1 MFAGKTFSCEMST
14 IGICNKEVA
23 MLKPVSLLSTL
34 ILCASIAALTPGIMA
49 QQPAAGAKISAPPN
63 PESQVHAR
71 KIYARDC
78 AMCHGDNGNGQTDMA
93 RDMNLTLKDFA
104 DPKTLADKQDR
115 DLFLLIRKGSGKMLP
130 DDEDRVKDDEVR
142 GLIVYIR
149 SFSKSQAA
157 ASLSPAR

>member
-1 MFAGKTFSCEMST
+1 
-14 IGICNKEVA
+14 
-23 MLKPVSLLSTL
+23 
-34 ILCASIAALTPGIMA
+34 
-49 QQPAAGAKISAPPN
+49 
-63 PESQVHAR
+63 
-71 KIYARDC
+71 
-78 AMCHGDNGNGQTDMA
+78 MCHGDNGNGQTDMA